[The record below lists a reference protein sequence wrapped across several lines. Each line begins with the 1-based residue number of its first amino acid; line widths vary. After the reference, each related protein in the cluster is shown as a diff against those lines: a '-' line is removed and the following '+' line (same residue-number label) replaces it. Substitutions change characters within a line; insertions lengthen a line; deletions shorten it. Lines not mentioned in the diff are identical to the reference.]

1 MHTEKWERHTLSPI
15 PHPHPGNQLNPSANS
30 IDSMFKIHPNTDHFS
45 PPHCYHP
52 AQAITI
58 LKTPMILSCLVPSD
72 SASYVSSP
80 PPVCSR
86 HSGLLAEFPSTY
98 DTWAWLRVFYM
109 NSFLLL
115 SSWAV
120 LPLDNSMAD
129 VPLNVHIDAQCRAEF
144 NKSLLNEWIHK
155 SASEE
160 SWVGTMVFNQGSNF
174 ALKEVK
180 EISIHHPKIGHFGMK
195 IILR

>member
-1 MHTEKWERHTLSPI
+1 MHTEKWERHTLSPT
-15 PHPHPGNQLNPSANS
+15 PHPRPSNQLNPSANS
-30 IDSMFKIHPNTDHFS
+30 IDSMFKIHPNADHFS

-72 SASYVSSP
+72 SASYVSPP

-86 HSGLLAEFPSTY
+86 HSGLLTEFPSTY

-109 NSFLLL
+109 NSLLVL
-115 SSWAV
+115 SSRAV

-129 VPLNVHIDAQCRAEF
+129 VPLNVHIDAQAGQNSTSLCWMNEYINRLVRRAELAQWF
-144 NKSLLNEWIHK
+144 STRGAILHWRRWKR
-155 SASEE
+155 SAYA
-160 SWVGTMVFNQGSNF
+160 T
-174 ALKEVK
+174 
-180 EISIHHPKIGHFGMK
+180 PK
-195 IILR
+195 